1 MNKKKASGNQ
11 VSEPQ
16 CPSRR
21 DGGCRMDA
29 KLLRAPSP
37 EGKGPTGAR
46 EPVSCQPQAS
56 HSASVTLSPLSRC
69 FSWLL
74 WLPLCRMRFW

>member
-1 MNKKKASGNQ
+1 MSKKKASGNQ
-11 VSEPQ
+11 VSGPHAQAEEWRVP
-16 CPSRR
+16 
-21 DGGCRMDA
+21 DGRQA
-29 KLLRAPSP
+29 LRAPLQG
-37 EGKGPTGAR
+37 ERAHAHWAK